1 MLPLET
7 DGGLDVPTGPKT
19 LLDGEG
25 GRIGFRVNELLEEL
39 PDSLG
44 VAVTRVVDEEVMVTG
59 QTVVETGTII
69 VLTGQ
74 SLMPGPQL

>member
-1 MLPLET
+1 MIEDRDEVGAAPEELLVGL
-7 DGGLDVPTGPKT
+7 GGKM
-19 LLDGEG
+19 
-25 GRIGFRVNELLEEL
+25 GFKVNEEEDEAAG
-39 PDSLG
+39 PEVS
-44 VAVTRVVDEEVMVTG
+44 VMTVVDEEVTVTG

>member
-1 MLPLET
+1 
-7 DGGLDVPTGPKT
+7 VPTGPKT

-44 VAVTRVVDEEVMVTG
+44 VAVTRVVDEEVTVTG